1 MGVSAKPFV
10 HRSTKVMRCVA
21 RPHRDAFGSSHCCRC
36 SAPRNTAWQCAEIYP
51 GLRCRPHGVSQSF
64 TAERRTPWV
73 GVDRL
78 LLDVESRASGRHSS
92 PCWRLGIGPEAC
104 TWALCDLLERGSSV
118 ERPRLAGS
126 LLFLPV
132 GSGAFVGSVAL
143 YGVESGAGRLGER
156 GGSVE
161 VVQRGSALRS
171 GSGERDIR
179 Y

>member
-1 MGVSAKPFV
+1 
-10 HRSTKVMRCVA
+10 MRGDLSWIA
-21 RPHRDAFGSSHCCRC
+21 MP
-36 SAPRNTAWQCAEIYP
+36 TAWRISIFY
-51 GLRCRPHGVSQSF
+51 G
-64 TAERRTPWV
+64 RTSNSMGW
-73 GVDRL
+73 VDRL
-78 LLDVESRASGRHSS
+78 LLDVESRASGRHST
-92 PCWRLGIGPEAC
+92 PCWRLGIGPQAC

-143 YGVESGAGRLGER
+143 HGVESGAGRLGER

-179 Y
+179 